1 MSTIE
6 ESVTVEVP
14 VHTAYDQWT
23 HFETFSDFMDGV
35 DEVMQIT
42 DSRALWRTRIG
53 GVEREFQ
60 TEITEQSPDER
71 IAWHAL
77 NGVSQAGQVTFL
89 PLAPDRTRV
98 VLQLDF
104 EPENLVEMIGDRLGI
119 LDRRIKTDLAQFK
132 EYIEAA

>member
-14 VHTAYDQWT
+14 AHTAYDQWT
-23 HFETFSDFMDGV
+23 HFETFPEFMGGV
-35 DEVMQIT
+35 DDVMPIT
-42 DSRALWRTRIG
+42 ESRALWRTHIG
-53 GVEREFQ
+53 GIEREFQ
-60 TEITEQSPDER
+60 TEITEQTPDER

-89 PLAPDRTRV
+89 PLAPDRTRI

-104 EPENLVEMIGDRLGI
+104 EPENLIEAIGDRLGMV
-119 LDRRIKTDLAQFK
+119 DRRIKSDLAQFK
-132 EYIEAA
+132 DHVEAA